1 MSNVKKFRRAPEN
14 ILKLTSIIIGVVSAI
29 LLGAILQFYQLFAS
43 DNFSLMI
50 ATMLNIVSL
59 IVFLFGLLSKL
70 TSLTFFLIAFIIF
83 FDLIVLV
90 FTLNTTQHP
99 LSPQA
104 MLSLLYIFP
113 VVLVYLTKLTKP
125 NSFRGISIE
134 ALGGLY
140 RRIFFVQ
147 SQSFLLLIY
156 ENSADIFMK
165 SLCGLIALF
174 LSSVTIYLF
183 DRRVRS
189 TNLMSVSF
197 KETPKKLRNAT
208 VNIRLVTVLE
218 KFIQMKCLIKPVI
231 DELSEALTLSLVAV
245 PLLLLIVIA
254 LPPNI
259 FGSTQPGNI
268 VVVAFSGL
276 VAFISTLSIEAKLY
290 TKCKIDLISLGYFQL
305 PLQFGEFKKLRLVPI
320 IILIVFFAYLMT
332 SIPIHLVLP
341 LLSLLLALS
350 FFTVPFIIFLSTT
363 QAINIIEHITEMDTL
378 TKLSNEQNIQQL
390 ESLVFSLIMFL
401 TFISYS
407 TIMCLRHNAKCK
419 EG

>member
-1 MSNVKKFRRAPEN
+1 MSNVKRFRRAPEN

-29 LLGAILQFYQLFAS
+29 LLGAILQLYQLFAS

-50 ATMLNIVSL
+50 AIMLNIVSL
-59 IVFLFGLLSKL
+59 IVFLFGLLPKL
-70 TSLTFFLIAFIIF
+70 TFLTNFLIAFIF
-83 FDLIVLV
+83 LFDLTILFIFV
-90 FTLNTTQHP
+90 FILNTTQHS
-99 LSPQA
+99 LLPQA

-140 RRIFFVQ
+140 RWIFFVQ

-197 KETPKKLRNAT
+197 KETPKKLRNAA

-350 FFTVPFIIFLSTT
+350 FFTVPFIIFYQQPKQSTLL
-363 QAINIIEHITEMDTL
+363 NTL
-378 TKLSNEQNIQQL
+378 LKWI
-390 ESLVFSLIMFL
+390 
-401 TFISYS
+401 
-407 TIMCLRHNAKCK
+407 R
-419 EG
+419 